1 MAGSALGESKEP
13 AQPSMGR
20 MAGKGSA
27 SDDGAGL
34 KATWRTE
41 VALMILWI
49 VL

>member
-1 MAGSALGESKEP
+1 MSPSTLP
-13 AQPSMGR
+13 HQPSMGR

-49 VL
+49 VS